1 MTGAERGMMLLCC
14 ALGQETAH
22 PLSMTQFR
30 TLSLRAHER
39 QNRGDPLRELTEKD
53 LEDLGYDPI
62 FAKRIVQLLER
73 EKQLDVYLRAMERRG
88 YTAVTRISPSYPP
101 VISEK
106 LGMNAPAV
114 LFCGGDVSL
123 LQRACIS
130 VVGSR
135 KLTQAG
141 KAFAETAGRIIAEA
155 GFVLSSGGA
164 NGADRTAQ
172 RACLNAG
179 GSVIVFTAG
188 RLLDCMPQKRVLY
201 VSEEGCELGFSTAR
215 AMSRNRLIHAMG
227 EKVLVAQTGFEQ
239 GGTWHGTADN
249 LRRDLSPVFVHDD
262 GSDGARGLTE
272 LGAVPVTEL
281 TELSLLHSA
290 QLEFSLRSDETE

>member
-1 MTGAERGMMLLCC
+1 MTAADRGVMLLCC
-14 ALGQETAH
+14 NLGQESAH
-22 PLSMTQFR
+22 PLTMAQFR
-30 TLSLRAHER
+30 TLSVRAHENR
-39 QNRGDPLRELTEKD
+39 ERGDPLRELSRND
-53 LEDLGYDPI
+53 LLGLGYDAPT
-62 FAKRIVQLLER
+62 AERILRLLDR
-73 EKQLDVYLRAMERRG
+73 EEQLDAYLRAMERRG
-88 YTAVTRISPSYPP
+88 YTAVTRISADFPP

-106 LGMNAPAV
+106 MGFSSPPV
-114 LFCGGDVSL
+114 LFCLGDTSL
-123 LQRACIS
+123 FQRRCIS

-135 KLTQAG
+135 KLTQTG
-141 KAFAETAGRIIAEA
+141 KDFAETAGRLIAEA

-164 NGADRTAQ
+164 EGADRTAQ
-172 RACLNAG
+172 EACLAEG

-188 RLLDCMPQKRVLY
+188 RLLDCTAHGRVLY

-215 AMSRNRLIHAMG
+215 AMSRNRLIHAIG

-249 LRRDLSPVFVHDD
+249 LRRELSPVFVHDD

-281 TELSLLHSA
+281 TDLSLLQSA
-290 QLEFSLRSDETE
+290 QLAFSLRSDETE